1 MTSVWSLVKT
11 ETASSL
17 AALACVALLLVST
30 QVLSSAEA
38 YKQNAQGLEKEF
50 EGFLKAYHKGDDKGM
65 DESFRVFHLPK
76 SKEWFEN
83 SFSPEDAAKL
93 EADYD
98 AQLGAAENSFIESMN
113 LADAGSGFRLRCEPS
128 GLPVAG
134 KSPGSAGGMQPLK
147 AIPVEQFILEFES
160 TKSLKKFRVVAN
172 FVYVDGAYRFVGGGG
187 APLWVR

>member
-1 MTSVWSLVKT
+1 VKIA
-11 ETASSL
+11 TASRL
-17 AALACVALLLVST
+17 AAVACVALLFVGT
-30 QVLSSAEA
+30 QLLSSAET

-65 DESFRVFHLPK
+65 DESFRVFHLPN
-76 SKEWFEN
+76 SKEWFES

-93 EADYD
+93 QADYD
-98 AQLGAAENSFIESMN
+98 TQLSGAENSFIESMN
-113 LADAGSGFRLRCEPS
+113 VADAGSGFRLRCEPS

-134 KSPGSAGGMQPLK
+134 KGPGSAGGIQPLK

-160 TKSLKKFRVVAN
+160 TKSQKKFRVVAN
-172 FVYVDGAYRFVGGGG
+172 FVYIDGAYRFVGGGG

>member
-1 MTSVWSLVKT
+1 MTSDWSLVKI
-11 ETASSL
+11 ETASRL
-17 AALACVALLLVST
+17 AALACVALLLVAT
-30 QVLSSAEA
+30 QALSSAEA

-83 SFSPEDAAKL
+83 SFAPEDAAKL

-98 AQLGAAENSFIESMN
+98 AQLGGAENALIESMN
-113 LADAGSGFRLRCEPS
+113 VAGAGSGFRLRCEPS

-160 TKSLKKFRVVAN
+160 TKSLKKFRAVAN
-172 FVYVDGAYRFVGGGG
+172 FVYIDGAYRFVGGSG
-187 APLWVR
+187 APFWVR

>member
-1 MTSVWSLVKT
+1 MRSGWSLVNI
-11 ETASSL
+11 ETASRL
-17 AALACVALLLVST
+17 AALACVALLLVGT
-30 QVLSSAEA
+30 QMLSSAEA

-50 EGFLKAYHKGDDKGM
+50 AGFLKAYHKGDDKGM

-98 AQLGAAENSFIESMN
+98 AQLGRAENSLIESMN
-113 LADAGSGFRLRCEPS
+113 VADAGSGFRLRCEPS
-128 GLPVAG
+128 GLPIAG

-147 AIPVEQFILEFES
+147 TIPVEQFILEFES

-172 FVYVDGAYRFVGGGG
+172 FVYIDGAYRFVGGRG
-187 APLWVR
+187 APFWVS